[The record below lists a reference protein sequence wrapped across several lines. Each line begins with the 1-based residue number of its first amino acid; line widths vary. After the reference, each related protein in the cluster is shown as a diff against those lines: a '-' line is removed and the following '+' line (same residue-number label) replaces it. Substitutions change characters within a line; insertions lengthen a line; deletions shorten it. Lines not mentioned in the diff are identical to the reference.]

1 MSEQCAW
8 VGGPSFAELCSASY
22 LSTYLL
28 TNSTCLQGRVDTNA
42 LRRRAEQRLALPP
55 GSTYTDETAPSLSLL
70 RSGLF
75 FSRHLKVRPNP
86 NPNPNPKGGLT
97 LTLIL
102 TLTSRP
108 SRGASGGA
116 SARPTTQCTCGARTS
131 WRRASR
137 SRSAQRSATRRR
149 APTPCCRS
157 CAASLLTLTLTTDSD
172 PDPDVNPS
180 PSPRPSPSPNPGR
193 SPNPNP
199 NSNPVPNQVR
209 RFAAPGA
216 TLYVGTTEPPSFFEG
231 TTLARTYRLL
241 FASNFSA
248 QLSEKVDNNYA
259 VYAVESL
266 LFVGA
271 ELYVETY
278 GYTRGNYMRGCWPY
292 AARDVTA
299 GGGKT
304 FGDVPPRRLA
314 GGGKHVGVAARGGET
329 FGVAYRGACKRG
341 CHEEL
346 HLLPPPRG
354 ARCDVDG

>member
-1 MSEQCAW
+1 M
-8 VGGPSFAELCSASY
+8 
-22 LSTYLL
+22 
-28 TNSTCLQGRVDTNA
+28 
-42 LRRRAEQRLALPP
+42 
-55 GSTYTDETAPSLSLL
+55 
-70 RSGLF
+70 
-75 FSRHLKVRPNP
+75 
-86 NPNPNPKGGLT
+86 
-97 LTLIL
+97 
-102 TLTSRP
+102 
-108 SRGASGGA
+108 
-116 SARPTTQCTCGARTS
+116 
-131 WRRASR
+131 
-137 SRSAQRSATRRR
+137 
-149 APTPCCRS
+149 
-157 CAASLLTLTLTTDSD
+157 
-172 PDPDVNPS
+172 
-180 PSPRPSPSPNPGR
+180 
-193 SPNPNP
+193 
-199 NSNPVPNQVR
+199 R

-292 AARDVTA
+292 AARDVA
-299 GGGKT
+299 EGGGET
-304 FGDVPPRRLA
+304 FGNVSPRRLA
-314 GGGKHVGVAARGGET
+314 GGGKQGGGKHSGVAARGGET